1 MHPLPSAAAAP
12 AAAAPKRA
20 CMAGLRH
27 SQATKQAS
35 KRKLYTAAQPGSAQR
50 HGPPPTALLR
60 QPAPRPAAGSS
71 QRRTSMSAEA
81 AAAAG
86 APPPL
91 PLPAAAGLPPIP
103 PSRSVS
109 SFASE
114 AELEE
119 DVAMYAGLPLGSAS
133 SVVLD
138 NGGSETLK
146 GAALTAGR
154 RRYLCYFMHRCASH
168 GGLVLR
174 HGRLAAGCAAGRA
187 GV

>member
-1 MHPLPSAAAAP
+1 
-12 AAAAPKRA
+12 
-20 CMAGLRH
+20 
-27 SQATKQAS
+27 
-35 KRKLYTAAQPGSAQR
+35 
-50 HGPPPTALLR
+50 
-60 QPAPRPAAGSS
+60 
-71 QRRTSMSAEA
+71 MSAEA